1 MAGSTGLLS
10 ATRTPTVLGFSNW
23 SLAANLT
30 SWSVYPSQLYFA
42 PDGVAL
48 PNYLRY
54 YKVRVVNS
62 GSITLYAAFDDEQN
76 LVAPAFAGVLATG
89 APIYPGET
97 RDFDVS
103 TLMGAVG
110 VRRLRMKAISPFAN
124 FGGTDVADDAN
135 AGFALES
142 SFYTVHQSS

>member
-10 ATRTPTVLGFSNW
+10 ATRTPTIIGFSNW
-23 SLAANLT
+23 SLAANV
-30 SWSVYPSQLYFA
+30 SSVWNVYPSQVYSA
-42 PDGVAL
+42 PDGTAL
-48 PNYLRY
+48 ANYLRY

-62 GSITLYAAFDDEQN
+62 GPIAVYVAFDDEKN
-76 LVAPAFAGVLATG
+76 LLTPVVGLYGGTPV
-89 APIYPGET
+89 YPGET

-110 VRRLRMKAISPFAN
+110 VRRLRMRAVPPFAN
-124 FGGTDVADDAN
+124 VGGTEVAEDAN
-135 AGFALES
+135 ATFALES